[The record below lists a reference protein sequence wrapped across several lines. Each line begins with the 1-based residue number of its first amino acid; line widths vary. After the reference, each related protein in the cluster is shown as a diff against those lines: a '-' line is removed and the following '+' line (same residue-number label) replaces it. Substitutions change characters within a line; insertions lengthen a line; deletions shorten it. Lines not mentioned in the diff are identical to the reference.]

1 MEPSL
6 VPAQKEPTQKEGKRT
21 PELLRRKVR
30 EKVRASARKDVPW
43 LVVKVV
49 KVVEDGKAEKRQE
62 AERGTKMGQV

>member
-1 MEPSL
+1 MVEPSL

-30 EKVRASARKDVPW
+30 EKVRASARRDVPW
-43 LVVKVV
+43 LVV

-62 AERGTKMGQV
+62 AERGTKMGRV